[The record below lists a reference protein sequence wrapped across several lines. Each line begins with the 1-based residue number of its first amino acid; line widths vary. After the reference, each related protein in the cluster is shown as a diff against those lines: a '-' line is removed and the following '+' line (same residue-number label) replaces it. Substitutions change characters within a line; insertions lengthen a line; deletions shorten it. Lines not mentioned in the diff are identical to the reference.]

1 MKDERKAKK
10 RFIITETVL
19 LFAAAFFE
27 FALIGY
33 KTTALVLAG
42 IALLAA
48 LYRLIDVLRRKNEKT
63 ARALKRILSACLVLG
78 VLALAAIEI
87 PIIISARTDE
97 STDAPYAIVM
107 GAGVNGET
115 PSLSLLNRLEA
126 AKSFLDEHPESKA
139 VVSGSLGEGEDISE
153 AECMRRWLCEQGIS
167 PERIIMEEQAHS
179 SSENIAYSLEKI
191 AEDGGDPHGK
201 VAIVSSEYH
210 LYRSK
215 YIAAKL
221 GAKPVGVA
229 GHTNLP
235 ILRVNYFLRE
245 AAAVL
250 VMWMD

>member
-63 ARALKRILSACLVLG
+63 ARALKRILSACVVLG

-153 AECMRRWLCEQGIS
+153 AE
-167 PERIIMEEQAHS
+167 
-179 SSENIAYSLEKI
+179 
-191 AEDGGDPHGK
+191 
-201 VAIVSSEYH
+201 
-210 LYRSK
+210 
-215 YIAAKL
+215 
-221 GAKPVGVA
+221 
-229 GHTNLP
+229 
-235 ILRVNYFLRE
+235 
-245 AAAVL
+245 
-250 VMWMD
+250 